1 MAFLCRLST
10 LRVYRKEMNMEKM
23 TISASETS
31 KRLGISKE
39 STLRMLEL
47 GDIPAIRMGR
57 NWLVPIKALDEWLME
72 KAKTEAKE
80 RREE

>member
-1 MAFLCRLST
+1 
-10 LRVYRKEMNMEKM
+10 MEKM
-23 TISASETS
+23 TISASETA

-72 KAKTEAKE
+72 RAKTEAKE

>member
-1 MAFLCRLST
+1 
-10 LRVYRKEMNMEKM
+10 MEKM
-23 TISASETS
+23 TISASETAR
-31 KRLGISKE
+31 RLGISKE

>member
-1 MAFLCRLST
+1 
-10 LRVYRKEMNMEKM
+10 MEKM
-23 TISASETS
+23 TISASETAR
-31 KRLGISKE
+31 RLGISKE

-72 KAKTEAKE
+72 KAKTEATE

>member
-1 MAFLCRLST
+1 
-10 LRVYRKEMNMEKM
+10 MEKM

-31 KRLGISKE
+31 RRLGISKE

>member
-1 MAFLCRLST
+1 
-10 LRVYRKEMNMEKM
+10 MNMEKM
-23 TISASETS
+23 TISASETAR
-31 KRLGISKE
+31 RLGISKE

>member
-1 MAFLCRLST
+1 
-10 LRVYRKEMNMEKM
+10 MNMEKM
-23 TISASETS
+23 TISASETAR
-31 KRLGISKE
+31 RLGISKE

-72 KAKTEAKE
+72 RAKTEAKE